1 MKRRPMP
8 LFEETSRTIF
18 QRLDNW
24 SSIVER
30 LADLRL
36 KNREVIQLAIVG
48 SRQKL
53 PELLASKRESP
64 VTSIKLVKT
73 SEHLWLFRFT
83 RKFGGVKPQNISGE
97 FLIVRH
103 EQPNMYIVLF
113 IAEARV
119 WRDGILPLLD
129 SLYPKAV
136 RPFLT
141 QKELHTLIRN
151 VQTAIR
157 GQQNRLRILELS
169 SKKRLTGVARKRF
182 QSVREWTDADV
193 DSVFEEAREQNV
205 WFQRVG
211 FEVVAEKSGR
221 ISSTGIRGKLSK
233 YGYFRCNGQFDLF
246 ERVLVE
252 ELLRFSAERLQFFSE
267 RDRVSTADHTPRPV
281 QISYESEIFK
291 SSKETKR
298 LVESLRRFRH
308 GTCTML
314 HANPYIHLSLVD
326 NIDYSSADVW
336 VLSQNQILI
345 VPQMRASSAALKR
358 IVNHIF
364 EYFREGTISEFQTQ
378 T

>member
-1 MKRRPMP
+1 M
-8 LFEETSRTIF
+8 
-18 QRLDNW
+18 
-24 SSIVER
+24 VER
-30 LADLRL
+30 LANLRL
-36 KNREVIQLAIVG
+36 KNRDLIQLAIVG

-64 VTSIKLVKT
+64 VTSIKLVKS
-73 SEHLWLFRFT
+73 SEPLWLFRFT
-83 RKFGGVKPQNISGE
+83 RKFGGVKPQDITGE
-97 FLIVRH
+97 FLVVRH

-113 IAEARV
+113 VADTRF

-129 SLYPKAV
+129 SLYPKAA

-141 QKELHTLIRN
+141 QKELHRLIKN

-157 GQQNRLRILELS
+157 RQQNRLRILEFS
-169 SKKRLTGVARKRF
+169 AKKRLTGVARKRF

-193 DSVFEEAREQNV
+193 NSVFEEAREQNV
-205 WFQRVG
+205 WFRSVG

-291 SSKETKR
+291 SPKETKR

-336 VLSQNQILI
+336 VLSQNEILV
-345 VPQMRASSAALKR
+345 VPQMRASSDALKR

-364 EYFREGTISEFQTQ
+364 EYFREGSISEFQTQ